1 MSRRERSL
9 WLAAYVAIMVGI
21 IVGLFVVRSRT
32 LASLSTPEARANWQ
46 AWREAAAK
54 QSAEG
59 PVRRR
64 VAKSTEPPA
73 LILMRDHFPVML
85 AGSLFFGSVLFT
97 LIGWAARGAFGAK
110 KQN

>member
-1 MSRRERSL
+1 MSKRERSL
-9 WLAAYVAIMVGI
+9 WLAAYVAIVIGI
-21 IVGLFVVRSRT
+21 IVGLFVVRTRT
-32 LASLSTPEARANWQ
+32 LASLSTPEARSDWQ

-64 VAKSTEPPA
+64 VSKSTEPPA

-85 AGSLFFGSVLFT
+85 AGSLFFGTALFS
-97 LIGWAARGAFGAK
+97 LIGWAGRGAFGRK
-110 KQN
+110 

>member
-1 MSRRERSL
+1 MSNRERFL

-21 IVGLFVVRSRT
+21 IVSLFVVRSRALT
-32 LASLSTPEARANWQ
+32 SLSTPEARADWQ
-46 AWREAAAK
+46 AWRDAAAK

-64 VAKSTEPPA
+64 VSKSTEPPA

-85 AGSLFFGSVLFT
+85 TGSLFFGTALFS
-97 LIGWAARGAFGAK
+97 LIGWAGRGAFGRK
-110 KQN
+110 